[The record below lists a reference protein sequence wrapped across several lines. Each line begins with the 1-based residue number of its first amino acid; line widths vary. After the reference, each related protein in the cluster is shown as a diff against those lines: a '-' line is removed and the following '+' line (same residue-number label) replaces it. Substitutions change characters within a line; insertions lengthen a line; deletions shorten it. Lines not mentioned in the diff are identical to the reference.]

1 MSRRRKLLI
10 GAGVVLLLGVLVF
23 RALRAGGEAHE
34 VRAEVVTTRDLVA
47 RVSASGHIQPKRSV
61 DISTD
66 VMGRVVR
73 LEVREGQTVRE
84 GDLLLVIDPTRF
96 EAQVR
101 QARARLAEA
110 RSREAQ
116 MRADRLQARRDW
128 ERIRQLKER
137 TPDLVTDQEAERAR
151 TQAEVAEATW
161 EAARSAVRQAEAA
174 LEEAEDQLAKTVI
187 RSPMSGRVT
196 RVNVEQGETAVVGTM
211 NNPGSLL
218 LTIADLSV
226 MEAVVEVDETDLP
239 LISQGD
245 SAVVEI
251 DAFPDRS
258 VPGRVTEIGSS
269 AIRPAGAPATG
280 PAERAV
286 DYEVKITLDDPPAGT
301 RPDLSCTAE
310 IITDRRE
317 GALAIPILAL
327 TLGRA
332 GAAGGGSSAANGGN
346 GSGDEAPAEEEAGEV
361 EGVFVVEGE
370 RARFRPVEVG
380 ITGEGYFEVVG
391 GLSEGDTVVSGT
403 YRAIRDLSDG
413 ARVRLT
419 DLRRGGRAG
428 GAGGEP

>member
-1 MSRRRKLLI
+1 MSREKKLLI
-10 GAGVVLLLGVLVF
+10 GAGVVVVLALLAF
-23 RALRAGGEAHE
+23 QALRAGRGEVHE
-34 VRAEVVTTRDLVA
+34 VRATVVTSRDLVA

-73 LEVREGQTVRE
+73 LEVREGGLVRE
-84 GDLLLVIDPTRF
+84 GDLLLVIDPTRL

-116 MRADRLQARRDW
+116 RRADHLQAAREWD
-128 ERIRQLKER
+128 RIRQLKER

-151 TQAEVAEATW
+151 TQAEVAEASWT
-161 EAARSAVRQAEAA
+161 AARSAVEQAEAA

-187 RSPMSGRVT
+187 RAPMSGRVT

-218 LTIADLSV
+218 LTIADLSL
-226 MEAVVEVDETDLP
+226 MEAVVEVDETDIP
-239 LISQGD
+239 LVSPGD
-245 SAVVEI
+245 SAVVEV

-258 VPGRVTEIGSS
+258 LPGRVTEIGNS
-269 AIRPAGAPATG
+269 AIREAGAPTTRA
-280 PAERAV
+280 AERAV
-286 DYEVKITLDDPPAGT
+286 DYEVRITLDDPPPGI

-310 IITDRRE
+310 IITDRRAD
-317 GALAIPILAL
+317 ALAIPILSL
-327 TLGRA
+327 TLSRPDEA
-332 GAAGGGSSAANGGN
+332 RNGGP
-346 GSGDEAPAEEEAGEV
+346 GGEDGTGEAEEPDET
-361 EGVFVVEGE
+361 EGVFVVEGG

-380 ITGEGYFEVVG
+380 ITGEGHFEVVE

-403 YRAIRDLSDG
+403 YRAIRDLVDG
-413 ARVRLT
+413 ARVKLT
-419 DLRRGGRAG
+419 DVRRTGRADAAD
-428 GAGGEP
+428 AGS